1 MPTWES
7 TASRGAVPAPGRL
20 VAAGATPADL
30 ALFQATTLCEQ
41 ALQDTLLRRL
51 EVDLAPYF
59 FLPQPAILHTLR
71 PTPVRLARP
80 PTDAREEIL
89 GLKIGACRLVLG
101 SASVVLLLHLNL
113 KCREVVFY
121 ICHGLLECPNNSC

>member
-1 MPTWES
+1 M
-7 TASRGAVPAPGRL
+7 SRRVAAQAPGRL

-51 EVDLAPYF
+51 AVDLAPYF

-89 GLKIGACRLVLG
+89 GLKVWY
-101 SASVVLLLHLNL
+101 LL
-113 KCREVVFY
+113 K
-121 ICHGLLECPNNSC
+121 LLPISDLILEHFT